1 MVVQI
6 NADDFFLF
14 VWLVVQMQ
22 MKKMCLCENYG
33 ANANA
38 ETIFVSGR
46 LCAELPSQTKALLL
60 QRL

>member
-22 MKKMCLCENYG
+22 MKRMCLCENYG
-33 ANANA
+33 ANA

-46 LCAELPSQTKALLL
+46 LCTELPSQTKALLL